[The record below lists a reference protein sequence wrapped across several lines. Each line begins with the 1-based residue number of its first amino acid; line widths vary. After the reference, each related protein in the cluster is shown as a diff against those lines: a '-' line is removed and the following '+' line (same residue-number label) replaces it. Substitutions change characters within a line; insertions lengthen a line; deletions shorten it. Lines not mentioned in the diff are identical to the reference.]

1 MFSHVLGSIKHK
13 LYFAAFVVGLTL
25 ISIAMFAYYEAG
37 KVQDLF
43 QLNQLSEHSEKQM
56 LLLRKDEKDFL
67 TRNEEKYVASF
78 DQNYQALLDDLNQ
91 LMTSPLN
98 GSDSDHVQNNIQNLK
113 QHLAGYQESFLT
125 IAALKK
131 EIGLSE
137 SQGLRNAL
145 RNTVHDVEET
155 ILSFSNYQLEAAV
168 LTLRRNEKDFLL
180 RQDEKYLT
188 RHDDN
193 INRFVTLLKQ
203 SELSSS
209 EQAEVERQILA
220 YQQDFQALVEKMKTV
235 GLTPEAGLLGDMRD
249 QVHQTEENFEA
260 VQKEL
265 YALQQAFAKELIITL
280 GIMLVVAIVFGVG
293 MITFVAVTVSKR
305 INVVAVQMHN
315 IAEGSANLSQR
326 LDITGRDEIAD
337 LSRSFNRFISKLQDE
352 FKGIQTVSDDLYS
365 TTKVNAELTA
375 KARHNASQQQAES
388 SQAAV
393 AAQQMAATAQEMAV
407 NLEDTARQTEVM
419 QNAVSEGHSVVRDTQ
434 QAIDSLN
441 RVILESSESVVHV
454 SEQSGRINSV
464 VDVIRDIAEQ
474 TNLLALNAAI
484 EAARAGESGRGF
496 AVVAD
501 EVRGLA
507 QRTRGSTEEIQNL
520 VEGLR
525 NRVQHAVGLMEQS
538 NEYAQVGV
546 SSTSAAENALER
558 IHHAVDGIVSM
569 SAQLAAGSTEQAQTA
584 DVLGHNISAISD
596 LADST
601 LDAINQVDQEG
612 ERLAE
617 ESAQLSE
624 IVHRYI

>member
-91 LMTSPLN
+91 LMSSPLN

-125 IAALKK
+125 IAALQK

-235 GLTPEAGLLGDMRD
+235 GLTSEAGLLGNMRD

-265 YALQQAFAKELIITL
+265 YALQQAFAKELILTL

-305 INVVAVQMHN
+305 INVVAVQMRN

-352 FKGIQTVSDDLYS
+352 FRGIQTVSDDLYS